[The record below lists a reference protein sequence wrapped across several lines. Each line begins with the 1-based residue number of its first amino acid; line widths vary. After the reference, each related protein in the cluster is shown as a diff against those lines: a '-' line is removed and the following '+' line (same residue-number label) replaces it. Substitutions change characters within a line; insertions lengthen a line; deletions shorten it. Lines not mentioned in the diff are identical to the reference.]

1 MQSRYCEL
9 LNEDLFMKHLFVFL
23 SLLAITFFYE
33 QETSAQSNSRL
44 YPFSNGSKYGLVDAG
59 KNLVVDYIYDYISVF
74 RNGAAVVKRDNKY
87 GLISARGKEIV
98 PPRYDYISMPVKG
111 FSIVSL
117 GDSSNVIDTSGNP
130 LSVEWFHEIL
140 PAGSGFFRLV
150 KFTRTGSSY
159 IKKTIIHFHL
169 ENSIGMSRDSVFFS
183 EFLIGYLSPTNHNLD
198 NIWFSG
204 GETVA
209 DGSIKVAV
217 SKHTYLVDTSGNL
230 SPRSPDPCDR
240 SLMNIFRP
248 DQGPVYPGGNDS
260 LSAFLKRNFKYP
272 VEARVQYHNAKVVVA
287 ITIDKEGKV
296 CTPRVVKSVSP
307 EFDDAV
313 INVLMKLPPWQP
325 AKYNDMPVCWEI
337 EFPFTFTIP
346 GMN

>member
-1 MQSRYCEL
+1 
-9 LNEDLFMKHLFVFL
+9 MKHPFVFL
-23 SLLAITFFYE
+23 SLLAIVVFCE
-33 QETSAQSNSRL
+33 QETAAQSPGRL

-74 RNGAAVVKRDNKY
+74 RNGAAIVKIDNKY
-87 GLISARGKEIV
+87 GLINAHGKEIV
-98 PPRYDYISMPVKG
+98 IPRYNYITLPVKG

-117 GDSSNVIDTSGNP
+117 GDSSNVIDTLGNP
-130 LSVEWFHEIL
+130 ISGEWFHEVM
-140 PAGSGFFRLV
+140 PAGSGFYRVV
-150 KFTRTGSSY
+150 KYTKTGSSY

-169 ENSIGMSRDSVFFS
+169 ENTIGLKRDSVFFS

-198 NIWFSG
+198 NLWFSG
-204 GETVA
+204 GETVM

-217 SKHTYLVDTSGNL
+217 SKHTYLVDTAGNL
-230 SPRSPDPCDR
+230 TPRNPDVCDR

-248 DQGPVYPGGNDS
+248 DQGPEYSGGNDS
-260 LSAFLKRNFKYP
+260 LSAFLKRNFRYP

-296 CTPRVVKSVSP
+296 TMPRVVKSVSP
-307 EFDDAV
+307 EFDEAV
-313 INVLMKLPPWQP
+313 IDVLLKLPPWAP
-325 AKYNDMPVCWEI
+325 AKYNDVPVCWEI